1 MNIKDNYIV
10 PKEKRIKLGNYIKE
24 TRLNSSYRK
33 LGLNELSDITGIS
46 NSLISNLENGKIQK
60 INPFL
65 LQDIAKGLEI
75 DYKILYKIIGY
86 LDNDIKLDE
95 KSNYKK
101 KSRIIIL
108 EKEKEEIIDISSISK
123 EGISKLKDFIGY
135 LKINYKEYQE
145 FLKWKK
151 EKKREYKIDEFMKSY
166 MEREEWNESSRYQI
180 RYTNESVM
188 KFFEDN
194 GLRLNKDGK
203 QFYEKLINFFGGE
216 DFFEELKDLNGE
228 LLTGAKKEYQM
239 GKIVKYYA
247 THVRLDFS

>member
-1 MNIKDNYIV
+1 MVI
-10 PKEKRIKLGNYIKE
+10 
-24 TRLNSSYRK
+24 
-33 LGLNELSDITGIS
+33 
-46 NSLISNLENGKIQK
+46 
-60 INPFL
+60 
-65 LQDIAKGLEI
+65 LQ
-75 DYKILYKIIGY
+75 IL
-86 LDNDIKLDE
+86 
-95 KSNYKK
+95 
-101 KSRIIIL
+101 
-108 EKEKEEIIDISSISK
+108 
-123 EGISKLKDFIGY
+123 
-135 LKINYKEYQE
+135 
-145 FLKWKK
+145 
-151 EKKREYKIDEFMKSY
+151 KREYKIDEFMKSY

>member
-1 MNIKDNYIV
+1 
-10 PKEKRIKLGNYIKE
+10 
-24 TRLNSSYRK
+24 
-33 LGLNELSDITGIS
+33 
-46 NSLISNLENGKIQK
+46 
-60 INPFL
+60 
-65 LQDIAKGLEI
+65 
-75 DYKILYKIIGY
+75 
-86 LDNDIKLDE
+86 
-95 KSNYKK
+95 
-101 KSRIIIL
+101 
-108 EKEKEEIIDISSISK
+108 
-123 EGISKLKDFIGY
+123 
-135 LKINYKEYQE
+135 
-145 FLKWKK
+145 
-151 EKKREYKIDEFMKSY
+151 

-203 QFYEKLINFFGGE
+203 QFYEKLINFFGSE